1 MLNLA
6 ALDLSRIQFAFT
18 ITIHIIF
25 PSITIGLAGY
35 LVVLE
40 GLWLWK
46 RDEVYRDLHH
56 FWVKVFA
63 LNFGMGVV
71 SGLVMAY
78 EFGTNWSYF
87 SHFAGG
93 VTGPLLTYEVLT
105 AFFLEAGFLGVM
117 LFGWNK
123 VGPALHFVATI
134 LVSVGTMVS
143 AGWIVASNS
152 WMQTPQGYEIL
163 DGRIVPVA
171 WLRVI
176 FNPSFPY
183 RVTHMVVAAY
193 LAVAL
198 MVGACGAWN
207 LLRGRDSR
215 SVRVMFSMAMGMIL
229 VVTPIQILLGD
240 RHGLNT
246 EQYQPAKIAAMEGHW
261 QNAPGQS
268 VPLILFGWPDMQAET
283 TRAAIQVPHLGSL
296 ILTHTWDG
304 QIRGLKEF
312 AAEDR
317 PNSTVI
323 FWTFRV
329 MVGLG
334 MLMLLLGIWSLWLR
348 VRGRLFKSRLFL
360 RFALL
365 MGPTGVIAIVSG
377 WMTAEIG
384 RQPWVVYGV
393 MRTQDAVSDHAVATV
408 GTTLVVIVVMYV
420 IVFGTGVGYMLNF
433 MRLGPDAGSALPED
447 EGQEL
452 NQRPARPLSALPDAH
467 GSGDPDHHQNRE
479 G

>member
-1 MLNLA
+1 MMHLT

-18 ITIHIIF
+18 ISFHIIF

-46 RDEVYRDLHH
+46 RDQVYRDLHH

-134 LVSVGTMVS
+134 LVSAGTMVS
-143 AGWIVASNS
+143 AAWIVASNS
-152 WMQTPQGYEIL
+152 WMQTPQGFQVQ
-163 DGRIVPVA
+163 DGRIVPIE
-171 WLRVI
+171 WLRII

-183 RVTHMVVAAY
+183 RVTHMVVGAY
-193 LAVAL
+193 LTVAL
-198 MVGACGAWN
+198 MVGACAAWN

-215 SVRVMFSMAMGMIL
+215 AVRVMFSMAMGMIL

-268 VPLILFGWPDMQAET
+268 VPLILFGLPDMKAET
-283 TRAAIQVPHLGSL
+283 TRAAVQVPHLGSL

-304 QIRGLKEF
+304 QIHGLKEF
-312 AAEDR
+312 APEDR
-317 PNSTVI
+317 PNSTII
-323 FWTFRV
+323 FWTFRA

-334 MLMLLLGIWSLWLR
+334 MLMLLLGVWSLWLR
-348 VRGRLFKSRLFL
+348 LRGRLFKSRLFL
-360 RFALL
+360 RFAVL
-365 MGPTGVIAIVSG
+365 MGPTGVLAILAG

-393 MRTQDAVSDHAVATV
+393 MRTKDAVSDHALATV
-408 GTTLVVIVVMYV
+408 GTTLAVLVTMYV
-420 IVFGTGVGYMLNF
+420 IVFGTGVSYMLKL
-433 MRLGPDAGSALPED
+433 MSVGPDGSSEPPED
-447 EGQEL
+447 SGDGL

-467 GSGDPDHHQNRE
+467 KGD
-479 G
+479 

>member
-1 MLNLA
+1 
-6 ALDLSRIQFAFT
+6 
-18 ITIHIIF
+18 
-25 PSITIGLAGY
+25 
-35 LVVLE
+35 
-40 GLWLWK
+40 
-46 RDEVYRDLHH
+46 
-56 FWVKVFA
+56 
-63 LNFGMGVV
+63 
-71 SGLVMAY
+71 
-78 EFGTNWSYF
+78 
-87 SHFAGG
+87 
-93 VTGPLLTYEVLT
+93 
-105 AFFLEAGFLGVM
+105 M

-123 VGPALHFVATI
+123 VGPALHFLATM
-134 LVSVGTMVS
+134 LVSAGTMVS

-152 WMQTPQGYEIL
+152 WMQTPQGFEIQ
-163 DGRIVPVA
+163 DGRIVPVE

-198 MVGACGAWN
+198 MVGACGAWH

-215 SVRVMFSMAMGMIL
+215 RVRVMFSMAMGMIL

-261 QNAPGQS
+261 ENAPGQS
-268 VPLILFGWPDMQAET
+268 VPLILFGWPDMKTET

-296 ILTHTWDG
+296 ILTHSWDG
-304 QIRGLKEF
+304 QIHGLKEF
-312 AAEDR
+312 APADR
-317 PNSTVI
+317 PNSTII
-323 FWTFRV
+323 FWTFRI

-348 VRGRLFKSRLFL
+348 VRGRLFSSRPFL

-365 MGPTGVIAIVSG
+365 MGPAGVIAILTG

-393 MRTQDAVSDHAVATV
+393 MRTKDAVADHAIATV
-408 GTTLVVIVVMYV
+408 GTTLVVFVVMYV

-433 MRLGPDAGSALPED
+433 MRLGPDDSSALRED
-447 EGQEL
+447 DGEGL
-452 NQRPARPLSALPDAH
+452 NQRPSRPLSALPDVH
-467 GSGDPDHHQNRE
+467 GSGDPNPQDR
-479 G
+479 GG

>member
-1 MLNLA
+1 MMSLT
-6 ALDLSRIQFAFT
+6 ALDLSRLQFAFT
-18 ITIHIIF
+18 ITLHIIF

-40 GLWLWK
+40 GLWLLK
-46 RDEVYRDLHH
+46 RDQVYRDLHH

-93 VTGPLLTYEVLT
+93 VTGPLLSYEVLT

-171 WLRVI
+171 WLQVI

-215 SVRVMFSMAMGMIL
+215 RVRVMFSMAMGMIL

-268 VPLILFGWPDMQAET
+268 VPLILFGWPDMKTET
-283 TRAAIQVPHLGSL
+283 TRAAIQVPHLGSV

-312 AAEDR
+312 APEDR
-317 PNSTVI
+317 PNSTLI

-334 MLMLLLGIWSLWLR
+334 MLMLLLGVWSLWLR
-348 VRGRLFKSRLFL
+348 VRGRLYKSRLFL

-365 MGPTGVIAIVSG
+365 MGPTGVIAIMAG
-377 WMTAEIG
+377 WVTAEVG

-393 MRTQDAVSDHAVATV
+393 MRTKDAVSDHALGTV
-408 GTTLVVIVVMYV
+408 GTSLAVIVVMYV
-420 IVFGTGVGYMLNF
+420 IVFGTGVSYMLNF
-433 MRLGPDAGSALPED
+433 MRLGPDVGSAPPEHD
-447 EGQEL
+447 GEGL
-452 NQRPARPLSALPDAH
+452 NQRPARPLSALPDALRP
-467 GSGDPDHHQNRE
+467 GDPDHQD
-479 G
+479 GGG